1 MKKLLNLSLKKF
13 MIYAGLVLIVSIPV
27 YYLAIYTFLRYE
39 YNEHNIILTPEDGKE
54 DRFIIIGTVTIL
66 TVLFFILL
74 FAGFIILNRRISKNL
89 WLPFYNSLAKIK
101 SFDINTQQPINF
113 EETNVAEFAELNSSL
128 DKLISGNIA
137 AYKQQKEF
145 ADNASHELQTPLAV
159 VQSKLELLLQG
170 QSFTAEQYNT
180 IEEALKALARVGRI
194 NKNLLLLTKIENSQ
208 YMESENINL
217 SDLLQHSITLLAGF
231 SETKEI
237 QLQQKIPQDIFINGN
252 KILVEILLNNL
263 IVNAI
268 RHSSAKSII
277 SVALSPDKLIISN
290 TGTVPLKEE
299 QLFRRFASASSESP
313 GTGLGLA
320 LVQQICKRYNWS
332 VQYNFNNN
340 LHLFSVQF

>member
-13 MIYAGLVLIVSIPV
+13 IIYAGLVLIISIPV
-27 YYLAIYTFLRYE
+27 YYLAIHSFLKYE
-39 YNEHNIILTPEDGKE
+39 YDEHNIVLTPEAGKE
-54 DRFIIIGTVTIL
+54 DRFIIIGAVTIL
-66 TVLFFILL
+66 TMLFFILL
-74 FAGFIILNRRISKNL
+74 LVGFILLNRRISKSL
-89 WLPFYNSLAKIK
+89 WLPFYDSLAKIK
-101 SFDINTQQPINF
+101 NFDINTQQPISF
-113 EETNVAEFAELNSSL
+113 EKTNVAEFTELNSSL

-170 QSFTAEQYNT
+170 QSLTAEQYNT

-208 YMESENINL
+208 YMESENVNL
-217 SDLLQHSITLLAGF
+217 SDLLQHSITLLTGF

-237 QLQQKIPQDIFINGN
+237 QIQQKIPQDIFIKGN

-268 RHSSAKSII
+268 RHSNANSNICI
-277 SVALSPDKLIISN
+277 ELSPDKLIISN
-290 TGTVPLKEE
+290 TGTVPLNEE

-332 VQYNFNNN
+332 VQYNFKNN

>member
-13 MIYAGLVLIVSIPV
+13 MIYAGLVLIFSIPV
-27 YYLAIYTFLRYE
+27 YYFVIQSFLHYE
-39 YNEHNIILTPEDGKE
+39 YNEHKIILTPEAKKE
-54 DRFIIIGTVTIL
+54 DQFIIIGAVTIL
-66 TVLFFILL
+66 TVTFSIFLL
-74 FAGFIILNRRISKNL
+74 VGFIILNRRISKSL

-101 SFDINTQQPINF
+101 KFDINTQQPINF
-113 EETNVAEFAELNSSL
+113 EATNVAEFADLNNSL

-145 ADNASHELQTPLAV
+145 ADNASHELQTPLAI

-170 QSFTAEQYNT
+170 QSLTTEQYNT
-180 IEEALKALARVGRI
+180 IEEAMKALARVGRI

-217 SDLLQHSITLLAGF
+217 SDLLRHSITLLTGF
-231 SETKEI
+231 SETKNI
-237 QLQQKIPQDIFINGN
+237 QLQQKIPQDIFIKGN
-252 KILVEILLNNL
+252 RILVEILLNNL
-263 IVNAI
+263 IVNGI
-268 RHSSAKSII
+268 RHSNPNSSISI
-277 SVALSPDKLIISN
+277 ELSYDKLIVSN
-290 TGTVPLKEE
+290 AGSVPLKED

-320 LVQQICKRYNWS
+320 LIQQICKRYNWS
-332 VQYNFNNN
+332 VQYNFSNN